1 MGPDMFS
8 FKTTTLTQSFIVV
21 HLQSA
26 VKTGKLKRMISIQK
40 NYSSSTMFFDKK
52 KYWICTVL
60 SRYPFHITGSTEKCI
75 PDSVFKCLPFQPQRF
90 PSHTFEQ

>member
-8 FKTTTLTQSFIVV
+8 FKITTPTQSFIVV

-40 NYSSSTMFFDKK
+40 NSSSSTMFFDQK

-60 SRYPFHITGSTEKCI
+60 SQIPFHITGSTEKCI
-75 PDSVFKCLPFQPQRF
+75 SDSVFKCLSFQPQRF